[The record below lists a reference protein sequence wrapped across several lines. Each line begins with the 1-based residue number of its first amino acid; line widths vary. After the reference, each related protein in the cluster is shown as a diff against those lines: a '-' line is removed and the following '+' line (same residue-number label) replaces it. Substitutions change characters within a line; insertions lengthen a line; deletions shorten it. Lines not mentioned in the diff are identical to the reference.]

1 MALTLLKITQ
11 ITGEHEGKLN
21 LVIFTAVIKNKQSW
35 YLGISVLKEERTP
48 RPKGMKDDNCAE
60 CHEVWGYPSRTASRA
75 VEQGVQRERRERCHK
90 LGVLRI
96 LANGLGTGMG
106 KLQIDVDRGD
116 EIMASA

>member
-60 CHEVWGYPSRTASRA
+60 CHEVWGYHSRTASRA
-75 VEQGVQRERRERCHK
+75 VEQGVQRERREVSQTWSPQDLSKWTWDRN
-90 LGVLRI
+90 GET
-96 LANGLGTGMG
+96 AN
-106 KLQIDVDRGD
+106 RRRWRR
-116 EIMASA
+116 